1 MTTAGDIF
9 NGVEESDKNT
19 HSSDEIGNCS
29 DRLDICSKKSYVHV
43 FDKTN

>member
-9 NGVEESDKNT
+9 IGVEESDKNT

-29 DRLDICSKKSYVHV
+29 DLLDICSKKSYVHV